1 MKKFL
6 ALTLSLAMALSL
18 AACGG
23 TGNNTAGRLVERR
36 RDFRNG
42 CGAAAGLF
50 VDGTKQHKRSE
61 DQQKGQ
67 NADDGFD

>member
-1 MKKFL
+1 MMRSEMPPFFYEDVHFI
-6 ALTLSLAMALSL
+6 ADNFVV
-18 AACGG
+18 
-23 TGNNTAGRLVERR
+23 GNNTAGRLVERR

-50 VDGTKQHKRSE
+50 VYGTKQYKRSE